1 MGLAPAL
8 EQHLKSNQTDHG
20 AMLLMALTVTLWGVS
35 WIVMKHLVAFIG
47 PFDLVM
53 ARYGLAFVVLLLILL
68 ATRQSLKFPPFW
80 LTLGIAVFQTTA
92 FQCLCQFALM
102 TGGAG
107 RVVMMAYTMPFWVVL
122 FAWMLLGERPTRR
135 HVLGFACAGAGLLA
149 IIAPWQGMGSLAGSV
164 LALLGGVSWG
174 LGTVLSKIMFQRHAP
189 NVLNLTMWQMALGA
203 LLSFL
208 VTLVLPQQ
216 DVVWAP
222 DLFWGV
228 AYMAVIASALG
239 WWLWMSVVRRV
250 SATVAGMS
258 SLGVPVLTV
267 VLAWL
272 ILSEQP
278 TSLELTG
285 VALVMAGLVIVNLEG
300 SRGKARRWRG
310 AA

>member
-1 MGLAPAL
+1 
-8 EQHLKSNQTDHG
+8 
-20 AMLLMALTVTLWGVS
+20 
-35 WIVMKHLVAFIG
+35 
-47 PFDLVM
+47 
-53 ARYGLAFVVLLLILL
+53 
-68 ATRQSLKFPPFW
+68 
-80 LTLGIAVFQTTA
+80 
-92 FQCLCQFALM
+92 
-102 TGGAG
+102 
-107 RVVMMAYTMPFWVVL
+107 
-122 FAWMLLGERPTRR
+122 
-135 HVLGFACAGAGLLA
+135 
-149 IIAPWQGMGSLAGSV
+149 MGSLAGSV

-285 VALVMAGLVIVNLEG
+285 VALVMAGLVIVNLG
-300 SRGKARRWRG
+300 GDRTRQRLNSSH
-310 AA
+310 